1 MHFLMSLDLHPTAPI
16 TCFGVVGFVTSII
29 MALLVDGSVLPKN
42 RNDIGIVL
50 FGGMLSSLG
59 QLLTTLALKM
69 ELAGK
74 VALTVKSSQI
84 LFSFIFQMLLFDVS

>member
-1 MHFLMSLDLHPTAPI
+1 
-16 TCFGVVGFVTSII
+16 

-42 RNDIGIVL
+42 RNDIGLVL
-50 FGGMLSSLG
+50 FGGMLSLLG

-74 VALTVKSSQI
+74 VALAVKSSQI